1 MTIILLNAFY
11 LLYTVTVL
19 STLSTIDKVK
29 FDFVATMYTG
39 LYKALIDVYKILTSD
54 EAIYVGYI
62 VHCLKTINVTD
73 FLKEKLTV

>member
-1 MTIILLNAFY
+1 
-11 LLYTVTVL
+11 
-19 STLSTIDKVK
+19 
-29 FDFVATMYTG
+29 